1 MRVLNSQ
8 GDEQKYSVLFSFS
21 QRSRKKIVHF
31 CDIVPGVSFIPED
44 LDVLG
49 VLLENQKPPK
59 NISPLVSKS
68 EGCFLQLSQKPE
80 VIAYNLLSQDQSGEC
95 RQHNVSRVLSQ
106 LFSLIFKQNLDLFL
120 STAACW
126 EPG

>member
-1 MRVLNSQ
+1 MIGKLYEYFFPPNRLRITLTDGEIEKKKNRVALGMRVLNSQ

-59 NISPLVSKS
+59 NIPPLVSKS
-68 EGCFLQLSQKPE
+68 EGCFL
-80 VIAYNLLSQDQSGEC
+80 
-95 RQHNVSRVLSQ
+95 
-106 LFSLIFKQNLDLFL
+106 
-120 STAACW
+120 
-126 EPG
+126 